1 MLKHQTYIKENFSE
15 LRPKSDTSELECNYF
30 SKLAGECEEGWEC
43 KKGEECPAF
52 KEQESKLESLT
63 LWSPEWEAL
72 ASKMKDLQC
81 SSSKKNSVCCETNGG
96 CFRSDLVFFR
106 IKYFPYKQEHL
117 TSKTLSKF
125 KSNCVWKNWNNLG
138 PLCLTNMTHAKVLAL
153 IPLWLKLQILPQ
165 PIQLP
170 PQLPLLPHLPLQLPK

>member
-1 MLKHQTYIKENFSE
+1 M
-15 LRPKSDTSELECNYF
+15 
-30 SKLAGECEEGWEC
+30 
-43 KKGEECPAF
+43 EECPAF

-63 LWSPEWEAL
+63 LLSPEWEAL
-72 ASKMKDLQC
+72 ASKMKDLRC
-81 SSSKKNSVCCETNGG
+81 SSSKNNSVCCETNGG

-106 IKYFPYKQEHL
+106 IKYFPYKKEHL
-117 TSKTLSKF
+117 TSKTIFDYRKCSLVNVYYFTLSKF

-153 IPLWLKLQILPQ
+153 IPRWLKLQLLPQ